1 MRYIWKNGKILPE
14 SEAHVSVYDS
24 AMMFGDCVFEM
35 TRSFNGEQFKLRE
48 HLERLFRSVK
58 YVQIPLEMTIDEL
71 ETVCL
76 QVAEANN
83 HGPDDEH
90 RLMINVTRGPL
101 AIYTDVVSTG
111 PTVTVTDFPL
121 RWTVAGMGK
130 LFERGINA
138 VIPSQ
143 RAIPA
148 HLLNPKVKC
157 RSRLHYMMANIEVSR
172 FKGDNNWPLL
182 LDENGHAAES
192 SGANFFCVQENN
204 RGDVCIVSANIGNA
218 LEGISQNYIFELAKQ
233 IKSNEYGFDSC
244 PVKTMPLTVQDIYS
258 ANEAFF
264 TATPFCMLPVTSLN
278 GVPIGKGRWA
288 GHIGRIYTQLLD
300 KWSENVGV
308 DIKAQIQ
315 AWDKGKQDGPSPY
328 QFK

>member
-148 HLLNPKVKC
+148 HLLDPKVKS

-172 FKGDNNWPLL
+172 YEGDNNWPLL
-182 LDENGHAAES
+182 LDLDGNVTES
-192 SGANFFCVQENN
+192 TGANFFIVRNKRLITPEHGNVLNGVSMGYVVKMVCNVMDGIERFVQPH
-204 RGDVCIVSANIGNA
+204 DIT
-218 LEGISQNYIFELAKQ
+218 LY
-233 IKSNEYGFDSC
+233 
-244 PVKTMPLTVQDIYS
+244 DIYT
-258 ANEAFF
+258 ADEAFF

-278 GVPIGKGRWA
+278 GVPIGDGKPGPV
-288 GHIGRIYTQLLD
+288 YNKLLQ
-300 KWSENVGV
+300 KWSDNVGV
-308 DIKAQIQ
+308 DIKGQIQ